1 MVGTPAIRV
10 GVLDDDQFSRSM
22 IASMLENS
30 GFEVARAATA
40 QEALGLLD
48 ALDPHA
54 MVLDLDLGTRVTGL
68 DVAKAVREQAPWV
81 AIVIL
86 SSHRSPE
93 FVAGKGAVMPPDVVH
108 VVKNDV
114 LTADSIAA
122 AVKAALSGERYLLAP
137 QGEIVAV
144 TSDQADVLRMIAL
157 GYSNQQIAD
166 ARGTGIRAAEAMVK
180 RTLDAVGAAD
190 SIGEN
195 NRVAALKKYRTSGV
209 EIS

>member
-22 IASMLENS
+22 IASMLEAS

-48 ALDPHA
+48 AFDPHA
-54 MVLDLDLGTRVTGL
+54 MMLDLDLGAHVTGL

-137 QGEIVAV
+137 QGEIVYV

-180 RTLDAVGAAD
+180 RTLDAVGVAD
-190 SIGEN
+190 SVGEN
-195 NRVAALKKYRTSGV
+195 NRVAALKKYHTSGV